1 MKIRFWLTS
10 MTALAASVAFAGSAG
25 AVMIAGWDFSQ
36 YYGDNTLSIDGA
48 TYTDTLN
55 ANYSNLD
62 LSSGA
67 GAGSAAYGQMFINGN
82 HGSTAVDVAGAAPAL
97 VPLNPSLASN
107 INAPLASGT
116 VGVVPF
122 DTLNVL
128 LDEGQAFANSQAMI
142 AQAPVS
148 VVFAAS
154 LISIPETGSN
164 WGITFG
170 GKTLSG
176 SSVVNVSYS
185 LDGVSY
191 SGGTDVNLSNV
202 DTPFSVAFGPITADV
217 LYVRLNLTS
226 AGGNPLI
233 DNVALNA
240 NLIAGVPEPTAAV
253 LLGAGLALVAGLR
266 RRGA

>member
-1 MKIRFWLTS
+1 MKIRFWLTA

-25 AVMIAGWDFSQ
+25 AGMIAGWDFSQ

-48 TYTDTLN
+48 NYTDTLN

-62 LSSGA
+62 PTSGA
-67 GAGSAAYGQMFINGN
+67 GAASAQYGQMFINGQ
-82 HGSTAVDVAGAAPAL
+82 HGSTAVDVAGAAPAI
-97 VPLNPSLASN
+97 VPLAPSLGSN

-116 VGVVPF
+116 PGVVPF
-122 DTLNVL
+122 DTMSVL
-128 LDEGQAFANSQAMI
+128 LDEGQTFANSQAMI

-154 LISIPETGSN
+154 LISIPETGSD
-164 WGITFG
+164 WGISFG

-176 SSVVNVSYS
+176 TSVVNVSYS

-191 SGGTDVNLSNV
+191 GAGTNVNLTSV

-217 LYVRLNLTS
+217 LYVRLNLTAAS
-226 AGGNPLI
+226 GNPVI

-240 NLIAGVPEPTAAV
+240 SLISVPEPAAAV

-266 RRGA
+266 RRSA